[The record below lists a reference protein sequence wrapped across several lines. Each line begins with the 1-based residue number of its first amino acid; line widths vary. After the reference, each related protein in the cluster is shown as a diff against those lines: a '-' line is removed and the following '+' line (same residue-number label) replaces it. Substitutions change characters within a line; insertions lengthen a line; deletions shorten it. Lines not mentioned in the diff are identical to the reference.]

1 MEYKSERLQVK
12 SVFPDAEIIEVS
24 AKYEAFH
31 AIVDGIRLIFYP
43 HKVGGTGNQHLRLRN
58 GHTKRQNEFLCLA
71 AILQS
76 SQSPQST
83 FHVKNHHML
92 FVYTDAVKKLK
103 ADYPKYQKYWDLAK
117 LEKEKQN
124 DTE

>member
-1 MEYKSERLQVK
+1 MSYKSEISQVK
-12 SVFPDAEIIEVS
+12 NVFPDAEIIEVK
-24 AKYEAFH
+24 ADYEAFH

-43 HKVGGTGNQHLRLRN
+43 HTVRGTGNSHIRLRN

-92 FVYTDAVKKLK
+92 SVYTDVVRKLK
-103 ADYPKYQKYWDLAK
+103 SEYPKYQKYWEYA
-117 LEKEKQN
+117 EKTKKAPPH
-124 DTE
+124 D

>member
-1 MEYKSERLQVK
+1 MIYKSEIEQVK
-12 SVFPDAEIIEVS
+12 KVFHDAEIVDVK
-24 AKYEAFH
+24 ADYEAFH

-43 HKVGGTGNQHLRLRN
+43 HTVGSTGNCHIRLRN

-83 FHVKNHHML
+83 FHVKNYHML
-92 FVYTDAVKKLK
+92 SVYTDVAQKLK
-103 ADYPKYQKYWDLAK
+103 ADYPKYQKYWDNAEQIK
-117 LEKEKQN
+117 KGQSHE
-124 DTE
+124 

>member
-1 MEYKSERLQVK
+1 MDYKSEKSQVK

-31 AIVDGIRLIFYP
+31 AKVDGVRMIFYP
-43 HKVGGTGNQHLRLRN
+43 HTVRGTCNSHLRLRN
-58 GHTKRQNEFLCLA
+58 GSTKRQNEFLCLA

-92 FVYTDAVKKLK
+92 SVYTDVCKKLK
-103 ADYPKYQKYWDLAK
+103 SDYPKYQKYWDLAEI
-117 LEKEKQN
+117 EKERTK
-124 DTE
+124 

>member
-1 MEYKSERLQVK
+1 MPYKSEISQVK
-12 SVFPDAEIIEVS
+12 SVFPDVEIIEVS
-24 AKYEAFH
+24 AAYEAFH

-43 HKVGGTGNQHLRLRN
+43 HKVGGTGNSHIRLRN
-58 GHTKRQNEFLCLA
+58 GSHTRKNEFLCLA

-92 FVYTDAVKKLK
+92 SVYTDVTKKLK
-103 ADYPKYQKYWDLAK
+103 ADYPKYQKYWDAA
-117 LEKEKQN
+117 EKIKKGNEIK
-124 DTE
+124 

>member
-1 MEYKSERLQVK
+1 MDYKSEMSQVK
-12 SVFPDAEIIEVS
+12 NVFPDAEILNVT

-43 HKVGGTGNQHLRLRN
+43 HTVRGTGNGHLRLRN

-92 FVYTDAVKKLK
+92 SVYNDFTQKLK
-103 ADYPKYQKYWDLAK
+103 ADYPKYQKYWDYAEQAK
-117 LEKEKQN
+117 KGQQN
-124 DTE
+124 EH